1 MMQRRNNQQP
11 SCLVSN
17 WCVYFVSRV
26 VGCCD
31 VNCSPDMGFL
41 ICTKLF
47 LTPCLLGCALDV
59 IMFVWTLAAPY
70 HRSMRTCDV

>member
-41 ICTKLF
+41 ICTKAF
-47 LTPCLLGCALDV
+47 SDSLLIRLCTRCHYVCMD
-59 IMFVWTLAAPY
+59 ISSTI
-70 HRSMRTCDV
+70 S